1 LIGTARIA
9 LGRALGRRGRR
20 KCVTF
25 RSSLPRLA
33 TEQSLQQPLNHHLA
47 QLNIGRIRYE
57 IDDPRMADFTNNLA
71 MVNGLAERTPGFVWR
86 YIDESG
92 NSTSTRPYS
101 DPRIAIN
108 LSVWE
113 NVEALERFVYQ
124 TIHKRFYGRRA
135 DWFEHF
141 DGPYFVMWWVPAGNR
156 PSVEEAIARLEHL
169 KKHGSSDHAFDWQ
182 TAATQLWKTARC
194 APAGQVA

>member
-1 LIGTARIA
+1 M
-9 LGRALGRRGRR
+9 
-20 KCVTF
+20 
-25 RSSLPRLA
+25 
-33 TEQSLQQPLNHHLA
+33 QQPLNHHLA
-47 QLNIGRIRYE
+47 QLNIGRIHYE

-71 MVNGLAERTPGFVWR
+71 MVNGLAERAPGFVWR

-108 LSVWE
+108 LSVCE
-113 NVEALERFVYQ
+113 SVEALERFVYQ

-135 DWFEHF
+135 EWFEHL
-141 DGPYFVMWWVPAGNR
+141 DGPYFVMWWVPVGNR
-156 PSVEEAIARLEHL
+156 PSVEEAIARLEHR
-169 KKHGSSDHAFDWQ
+169 KTHGSSDHAFDWQ
-182 TAATQLWKTARC
+182 TAAIQLWKTARC